1 MVILLDIWSAQ
12 ITKYLIPAGGFEVPW
27 LLTFSVKSERIFELM
42 KSSVNDSY
50 EYDYTGEQAKNNEE
64 ERGDDEEMNIQI
76 IVEEIATNEID

>member
-1 MVILLDIWSAQ
+1 
-12 ITKYLIPAGGFEVPW
+12 
-27 LLTFSVKSERIFELM
+27 M

-76 IVEEIATNEID
+76 IVEENAANEID